1 MFKEAA
7 EAPGDHGPHPEEH
20 EGGSPV
26 PEEHGHMDVVVGA
39 VAELQNCQDID
50 KKDDI
55 ILINLIKGAA
65 AKPIH
70 LILDEIPDPGE
81 QADVQGVE
89 VGWQNEP
96 GKVMKEVAR
105 LNMEQK
111 K

>member
-1 MFKEAA
+1 M
-7 EAPGDHGPHPEEH
+7 
-20 EGGSPV
+20 

-39 VAELQNCQDID
+39 VAELQNCQDIG
-50 KKDDI
+50 KGNKDG
-55 ILINLIKGAA
+55 LIKDFIKGAA
-65 AKPIH
+65 AKPIQ

-81 QADVQGVE
+81 QADVQRVE

-111 K
+111 KYEAVLR